1 MQNCKDAVRIASTVA
16 GRISVAVIA
25 VYVPAALM
33 NVLTPSSLN
42 KSLFAAWAGAA
53 LASEISPRKVAPAT
67 GVTDKYFMRSLR
79 FTFDGFYCLKK

>member
-1 MQNCKDAVRIASTVA
+1 
-16 GRISVAVIA
+16 
-25 VYVPAALM
+25 M

-79 FTFDGFYCLKK
+79 FTFDGFIV